1 MGKFDHNLTSRRHWN
16 HGFYRGIIPSR
27 TIQVSVQYYFIY
39 PDHISSINGGVFHGK
54 IKEDHKYIYIYV
66 YSPYGSM
73 ATVSEGTANPRVTSS
88 YPSHTSFQKLRLDP

>member
-54 IKEDHKYIYIYV
+54 IKEDHINIYIYICIL
-66 YSPYGSM
+66 SLWIHGHCLRRYG
-73 ATVSEGTANPRVTSS
+73 
-88 YPSHTSFQKLRLDP
+88 